1 MTTKNEAWKKCA
13 LCLCQK
19 DFVDSHI
26 IPRAFYEDLRSARL
40 ERLTED
46 GHVCNYKQ
54 GIYGQFMCKE
64 CESKIQMIDDTAVQI
79 LKQVHW
85 KKHVYTTADK
95 QILVIENA
103 FNKRSIL
110 NTFAASVLWRAS
122 VSRRNEYSKINIGPY
137 AEKFRAA
144 FLKGEVSEDLLSSTG
159 FLYREYR
166 GGDNL
171 ISNQK
176 FDPYHKFMP
185 NRHFLDQFGNFS
197 CHRFGFPYGD
207 LIIRLGGCV
216 PSSGFMVLD
225 HLGFNGCA
233 TLWSCNLSPQYPNL
247 FILLMPKGDFD
258 DLFAVRPALPRL
270 NSGCNI
276 GRKRDGSPS

>member
-1 MTTKNEAWKKCA
+1 MTTSNEARQKCA
-13 LCLCQK
+13 LCLGLK
-19 DFVDSHI
+19 EFVDSHI
-26 IPRAFYEDLRSARL
+26 IPRAFYEDLRSANL

-64 CESKIQMIDDTAVQI
+64 CESKFQTIDDNAVQL
-79 LKQVHW
+79 LKQAHW
-85 KKHVYTTADK
+85 KKNVYTTGDK
-95 QILVIENA
+95 QISVIENA
-103 FNKRSIL
+103 FHKRSIL

-122 VSRRNEYSKINIGPY
+122 ASRRTEYSEINIGPY

-144 FLKGEVSEDLLSSTG
+144 FLKGEVSEDMLSSTG

-166 GGDNL
+166 GGNSH

-176 FDPYHKFMP
+176 FDPYHKFLP
-185 NRHFLDQFGNFS
+185 NRHFLDQFGTFS
-197 CHRFGFPYGD
+197 CHSFGFPYGE
-207 LIIRLGGCV
+207 LIIRLGGHA

-225 HLGFNGCA
+225 DLGFNGCA

-247 FILLMPKGDFD
+247 FIMVMPKNEFD
-258 DLFAVRPALPRL
+258 DLFAVRPSLPRL
-270 NSGCNI
+270 SGGCKS
-276 GRKRDGSPS
+276 GMKRDASPN